1 MSMTYEEIA
10 GALRRIPNIKTKDI
24 DTYNRALIRKGADV
38 SALKAHAIAD
48 PLVHRT
54 YFQVSMGQLGTVE
67 EQLDFI
73 EENEDLLADWW
84 HVDQLPQFL
93 KKPLPFDLAFE
104 KAKRYVCSE
113 KPFTRRWGYVIF
125 FTGLAKDEN
134 NVSPILSLMK
144 NDDEYYVQMA
154 EAWLLCELAVFHGD
168 LVLEFMRASK
178 LKYNILGKAIQKI
191 QDSYR
196 ISEADKQAFRALRA
210 QLKNNG

>member
-1 MSMTYEEIA
+1 MTYEEIA
-10 GALRRIPNIKTKDI
+10 GALGRIPNIKTKDI
-24 DTYNRALIRKGADV
+24 DTYNRTLIAQKVDV
-38 SALKAHAIAD
+38 SDLKPCVLAD
-48 PLVHRT
+48 PLIHRT

-93 KKPLPFDLAFE
+93 RKPLPFALAFE
-104 KAKRYVCSE
+104 KAKRYVESE

-125 FTGLAKDEN
+125 ITGLQKDRA
-134 NVSPILSLMK
+134 NVEPILSLMK
-144 NDDEYYVQMA
+144 DDDEYYVQMA
-154 EAWLLCELAVFHGD
+154 EAWLLCDLAVFHTKELLGF
-168 LVLEFMRASK
+168 LRESK

-191 QDSYR
+191 QDSFR
-196 ISEADKQAFRALRA
+196 ISNEDKAEFCALRK